1 MSKKKEKDIA
11 KKRQKEEDEMKKAI
25 KDHPDKPSRIAE
37 LGRFY
42 LESASAS
49 EGADGAKLKRKAFD
63 TFENAIKKYD
73 ELKFKKDK
81 NGAILKLDRKEINQK
96 CNLLSRLA
104 LLSKDVEILK
114 TKSQAKKQEDDEDSE
129 DGADGKLRSQV
140 DQVYYLLRAEN
151 AYKEEAN
158 DKDMAARVAS

>member
-25 KDHPDKPSRIAE
+25 KEHPDKPSRIAE

-42 LESASAS
+42 LESAAAS
-49 EGADGAKLKRKAFD
+49 GGADATKLKRKAFD

-81 NGAILKLDRKEINQK
+81 NGALLKLDRKEINQK

-104 LLSKDVEILK
+104 LLSKDADIVQ
-114 TKSQAKKQEDDEDSE
+114 TKSQAKKQEDGDDSA
-129 DGADGKLRSQV
+129 DGADSKLRS
-140 DQVYYLLRAEN
+140 
-151 AYKEEAN
+151 
-158 DKDMAARVAS
+158 